1 MRLDTSILYACQS
14 NGRCAT
20 NKYFQIIGSIHDI
33 ESYFGIDNTS
43 SLNVQIFFSH
53 WGHLAI
59 IFLWVSRN
67 LFHIGWNGNY
77 ELWVK
82 NPIATIPIAHGIWDP
97 HFGFSISD
105 AYSSGKSDS
114 TIVQSSSGIYNWL
127 YTLGFIQVNDLYNFV
142 IISECV
148 AVISIPLG
156 KVHLIY
162 LEDTLQ
168 WFILQTDE
176 QIASAPIFNLPFKLF
191 VASFDVGNPR
201 LNYHTGIIIG
211 FPSIA
216 WCGHLVHV
224 AIPISRGIQTI
235 NNGPTK
241 GLYPFYTGNWV
252 LYSLDIDNDHIF
264 RSTVGNSPPQAAILT
279 FLGGFKSN
287 TLSLYLTDIA
297 HHHLGVGIL
306 FVWASHVYLS
316 L

>member
-1 MRLDTSILYACQS
+1 MRLDTSILLVNFHSDRFSICSLHQS

-20 NKYFQIIGSIHDI
+20 NKYFQIIGCIHDI

-43 SLNVQIFFSH
+43 SLNVQIFKSH
-53 WGHLAI
+53 WGHLSI
-59 IFLWVSRN
+59 IVLWVSRN

-82 NPIATIPIAHGIWDP
+82 NPIATIP
-97 HFGFSISD
+97 ISD

-168 WFILQTDE
+168 CIIL
-176 QIASAPIFNLPFKLF
+176 
-191 VASFDVGNPR
+191 G
-201 LNYHTGIIIG
+201 
-211 FPSIA
+211 
-216 WCGHLVHV
+216 
-224 AIPISRGIQTI
+224 
-235 NNGPTK
+235 
-241 GLYPFYTGNWV
+241 
-252 LYSLDIDNDHIF
+252 
-264 RSTVGNSPPQAAILT
+264 
-279 FLGGFKSN
+279 
-287 TLSLYLTDIA
+287 
-297 HHHLGVGIL
+297 
-306 FVWASHVYLS
+306 
-316 L
+316 